1 MSNFRETD
9 RNFCLAS
16 GARQAAI
23 KISVCFK
30 MSSVRAGDE
39 TCQEQTRVIKK
50 TETYNKMHFP
60 LHSYYHRSVEIEN
73 SCQILLQCLH
83 SLHCQSPEGEGYHL
97 SPHSS
102 LMSPCPLI
110 SSVSASGCV
119 RRRVS
124 GSRLPRS
131 GRSLTETDK
140 WELCHAAS
148 GIRLLF

>member
-9 RNFCLAS
+9 RNFFLAS
-16 GARQAAI
+16 GARQAAIKISVIIIIIIIIIGQTAI

-73 SCQILLQCLH
+73 SC
-83 SLHCQSPEGEGYHL
+83 
-97 SPHSS
+97 
-102 LMSPCPLI
+102 
-110 SSVSASGCV
+110 
-119 RRRVS
+119 
-124 GSRLPRS
+124 
-131 GRSLTETDK
+131 
-140 WELCHAAS
+140 
-148 GIRLLF
+148 